1 LDYPILVKFSFSTNL
16 NTSLPQIKQYGVMLG
31 TPVGNFGDVIQSI
44 GEFDDSTM
52 NLEKCILIRPTKD
65 LRPFKQPT
73 THDFKYRIC

>member
-1 LDYPILVKFSFSTNL
+1 
-16 NTSLPQIKQYGVMLG
+16 MLG

-65 LRPFKQPT
+65 LRPFKHPT
-73 THDFKYRIC
+73 THDFKYRICWINWGMKGHSYDTMKTTKM